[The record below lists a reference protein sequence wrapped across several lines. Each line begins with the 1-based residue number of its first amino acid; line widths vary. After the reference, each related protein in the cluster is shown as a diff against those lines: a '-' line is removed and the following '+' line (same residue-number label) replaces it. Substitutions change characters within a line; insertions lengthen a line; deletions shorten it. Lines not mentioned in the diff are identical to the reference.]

1 MSIEIDLQAKRCPGG
16 YADITEPKGFIDEVE
31 VIMEA
36 FARGGFQRGVAGLL
50 VMPGA
55 IGGTGLHGREDMDQA
70 GMITALGEDGLDT
83 VFFAKGLVA
92 TDELGCQTRVGSQL
106 LGMVA

>member
-1 MSIEIDLQAKRCPGG
+1 
-16 YADITEPKGFIDEVE
+16 
-31 VIMEA
+31 
-36 FARGGFQRGVAGLL
+36 
-50 VMPGA
+50 
-55 IGGTGLHGREDMDQA
+55 
-70 GMITALGEDGLDT
+70 LGEDGLDT